1 MEREYDD
8 DFDDAFVQRGMRFE
22 KNVDEESDDEIED

>member
-8 DFDDAFVQRGMRFE
+8 DYDDAFVQRGMRFE
-22 KNVDEESDDEIED
+22 KVVDEDSENEFED

>member
-8 DFDDAFVQRGMRFE
+8 DYDDAFVQRGMRFE
-22 KNVDEESDDEIED
+22 KVVDEESDDEIED